1 MADARLGL
9 AALLIVAF
17 VLVLA
22 GCSTVS
28 GNSAD
33 DSEIVSALN
42 LKRVGG
48 GYEMNGDPFC
58 RVDDILNDVDEVK
71 RRGRAE
77 GRRLRDRRAPGPG
90 GRPRAPPVRPILQAA
105 GGRRPEEA
113 LPPVQEL
120 SIGPAPPPG
129 LGLWSWPRSASHAW
143 SHSGTGDSPALIAS
157 TLWFPSA
164 PEERGEGR
172 RTYVHVEGLSEPLVA
187 SRSEKAILADVEAAL
202 TEAAG
207 VPRRR
212 RTTKGQESLL

>member
-58 RVDDILNDVDEVK
+58 RVDDILNDVDEVSGADEQKGVDFVIAAPQGQAGVLAHPPFAPSCK
-71 RRGRAE
+71 R
-77 GRRLRDRRAPGPG
+77 
-90 GRPRAPPVRPILQAA
+90 QA
-105 GGRRPEEA
+105 
-113 LPPVQEL
+113 
-120 SIGPAPPPG
+120 
-129 LGLWSWPRSASHAW
+129 
-143 SHSGTGDSPALIAS
+143 D
-157 TLWFPSA
+157 
-164 PEERGEGR
+164 
-172 RTYVHVEGLSEPLVA
+172 
-187 SRSEKAILADVEAAL
+187 AAL
-202 TEAAG
+202 KNLFR
-207 VPRRR
+207 PS
-212 RTTKGQESLL
+212 KGSQ